1 MDMGMMAV
9 YLIWLMS
16 VVLGETWERKV
27 PDRVDTTEVFLVL
40 SWLSSL
46 DGPSR

>member
-1 MDMGMMAV
+1 MGMIAV

-16 VVLGETWERKV
+16 VVLGDTWERKV
-27 PDRVDTTEVFLVL
+27 PDRVDTTEVFLAL

-46 DGPSR
+46 DGPTR